1 MLLLWQGASWILGV
15 EVLPGPWR
23 TLLQLTRE
31 IADPDFGKHLAETS
45 KAFFTALLIAVVV
58 GTSLGLM
65 MGARRMSDDVME
77 LILIVLSYIPNISLY
92 PRIFLFFGLDCSSKF
107 ASLVLKFII
116 LIVSIPIH

>member
-23 TLLQLTRE
+23 TLLQLQRE

-45 KAFFTALLIAVVV
+45 KAFFTALLIAVVA

-65 MGARRMSDDVME
+65 LGARRLAGDVME
-77 LILIVLSYIPNISLY
+77 PILIARSEERRV
-92 PRIFLFFGLDCSSKF
+92 GKEC
-107 ASLVLKFII
+107 
-116 LIVSIPIH
+116 VSTCRSRWAPYH